1 MKIKAAVVHEKNG
14 PFLFEEVDLAEPNK
28 DELLVKVAASGICH
42 TDEFGRSQ
50 GVPIP
55 FPMVLGHEGAGVVE
69 KIGSNVRG
77 IEVGDHVVF
86 SYSYCDHCHSC
97 LTGEPYNCENYNEI
111 NFGGV
116 ASDGETRISQNGKPV
131 SMFFG
136 QSSFA
141 THSVVNKK
149 SVVKVDKEIDL
160 ALLAP
165 LGCGIQT
172 GAGAVINNIKPR
184 IEDSIVIF
192 GCGSVGMSAIMGA
205 KVARCKTIIAVSG
218 NNDSL
223 ELARELGATHVINR
237 KEVKDIPKA
246 IAAIT
251 KGGAAYAIDT
261 SGYGPLI
268 ETAIKSTC
276 YHGKIIALAPS
287 GIIENFDIG
296 QEILMNMR
304 SIQGICE
311 GDSVAQIF
319 IPELVH
325 LFKQGK
331 FPLDKLI
338 KVYNFEDI
346 EQAFADSH
354 DGKVIKAVL
363 RISHI

>member
-28 DELLVKVAASGICH
+28 DELLVKVEASGICH

-55 FPMVLGHEGAGVVE
+55 MPIVLGHEGAGIVE
-69 KIGSNVRG
+69 KVGENVKG
-77 IEVGDHVVF
+77 FAVGDHVAF
-86 SYSYCDHCHSC
+86 SYAYCDHCNSC
-97 LTGEPYNCENYNEI
+97 LVGEPYNCENYNEI

-116 ASDGETRISQNGKPV
+116 AGDGTTKISQDGKPV

-141 THSVVNKK
+141 THSVINHK
-149 SVVKVDKEIDL
+149 SAVKVDKDVDL
-160 ALLAP
+160 ALIAP

-172 GAGAVINNIKPR
+172 GAGAVINTLRPR
-184 IEDSIVIF
+184 ISSSIAVF
-192 GCGSVGMSAIMGA
+192 GCGSVGMSAIMAA
-205 KVARCKTIIAVSG
+205 KVARCKTIIAVGG
-218 NNDSL
+218 NEESL
-223 ELARELGATHVINR
+223 KLAKELGATHTINR
-237 KEVKDIPKA
+237 KEVDDIPAA

-251 KGGAAYAIDT
+251 DGGANYAIDT

-268 ETAIKSTC
+268 QTAIRSTS
-276 YHGKIIALAPS
+276 YHGYILALAPS
-287 GIIENFDIG
+287 GVIEQFDIG

-304 SIQGICE
+304 TVRGICE

-325 LFKQGK
+325 LYKQGQ
-331 FPLDKLI
+331 FPLDKLV
-338 KVYNFEDI
+338 KTYDFEDI
-346 EQAFADSH
+346 DQAFEDSH
-354 DGKVIKAVL
+354 NGKVIKPVL
-363 RISHI
+363 RMK